1 MKKTKIKYEDI
12 KAGDLIEVVAN
23 EFGVKSVYTGIAFE
37 KVVIHGGEATSWDS
51 SEGGTIV
58 GSWEEG
64 ETIYRIDVREVQFD
78 DIKKGDKLRVTTKSG
93 NVTTTIEGMAL
104 AKIEESISPYWCDQ
118 DGHLLVFKHVHDSE
132 QVIEILEAGE

>member
-1 MKKTKIKYEDI
+1 MKKTKINFEDI
-12 KAGDLIEVVAN
+12 QAGDLIEVVGSYQ
-23 EFGVKSVYTGIAFE
+23 GVKSVQTGIAFE
-37 KVVIHGGEATSWDS
+37 SDKVD
-51 SEGGTIV
+51 
-58 GSWEEG
+58 G
-64 ETIYRIDVREVQFD
+64 ETIWMTAQGGAVAMEWDRDDIYRIDVREVQFD